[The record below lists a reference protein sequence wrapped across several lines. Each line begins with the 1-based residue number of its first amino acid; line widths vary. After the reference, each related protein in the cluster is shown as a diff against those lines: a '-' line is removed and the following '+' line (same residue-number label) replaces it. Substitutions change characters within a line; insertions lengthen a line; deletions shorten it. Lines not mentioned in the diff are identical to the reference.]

1 MKKNQKDNRTI
12 GERCNSRQVWVISP
26 LTKVVKNR
34 KGKGS
39 YNRQA
44 TKTGSW

>member
-1 MKKNQKDNRTI
+1 MKKNQKKKTI
-12 GERCNSRQVWVISP
+12 GEMCNTRQVWAISP
-26 LTKVVKNR
+26 LTQVVKNR

-44 TKTGSW
+44 TKKVAW